1 MSLNGLDSVAVTQ
14 AYQSALAEAGGWFLL
29 RYTSRDA
36 VEVLTRGTGGAGEAR
51 VAVTQYQ
58 EKSPLYGLLL
68 YRRRKVLV
76 KYVPD
81 ETSRLLQARV
91 AVHFLAITDRF
102 APHDIVLTITSPEEL
117 SDAALAAACT
127 LHTAAPSSSSS
138 SGSSRHQKLS
148 WIQEAAEEGH
158 NNTTNEDG
166 TSPLRPTTAK
176 SAIPTIL
183 EPRSSNEDDSL
194 RNGSLTSQTETVPLM
209 LEEKSSQAKPEVR
222 PASIALPEKSHVS
235 TQVRSECPM
244 TPPEKD
250 LADLQATLESYDQLF
265 EGGPEPRLS
274 SQTTRPTYN
283 ELYEHYYAQYTKPK
297 VKLGPRPRPST
308 DGRRP
313 STSGSGSQDAARP
326 VSSLPPGLRSATR
339 KAAEKKESKTR
350 NSSTV
355 PAIAIPPPPPIPKT
369 PDMPHSPVSPA
380 YSSRTPASVK
390 SMPAVSVYSSQ
401 HRSTGMTQEK
411 TRLMKAL
418 EMRKKQQ
425 KAQEE
430 KKAKLSADA
439 AAASESQA
447 DTPAPEDKT
456 DASLKNPDLETRTT
470 SDTGDERAIAQEE
483 EGISNSNA
491 IPSPVEDHL
500 SPSGLD
506 NSGLAFTGSQ
516 MEMDD
521 LNSAASV
528 SSPTS
533 AQTQGSSAP
542 PSTRPSSLSDD
553 DDEHASLKTS
563 NDQQEASGVRSPDSL
578 EEGQS
583 VDSTPTVVPES
594 QTPAASVALQSTIPQ
609 TTVTDSSAFDNHASG
624 LTMPAEQGDDGRAR
638 RSKRE
643 SRIYM
648 PSGEGFGYEE
658 AFKRKNRESMLMPT
672 PKSHSWFET
681 KEAHQTLV
689 DPVEFN
695 AEQSE
700 TEYLSDDSF
709 MEELQSATVHQ
720 AKPMSVSKSPI
731 TPFFSRKSSASN
743 MTPPGTASTH
753 RSIGGGSPELS
764 VRKASGGW
772 PPRPKTSDTV
782 VAAKKITVSSGIS
795 QRIKALAEKSSRELK
810 QTPGNASSNSLEPG
824 STLAQR
830 KSSFFAATPTET
842 SPNGRSSSRLG
853 GPAFLTSSA
862 SSTPD
867 KKKKQQSDPVKSTA
881 YNVRGAEKPESVQVT
896 ARIIRDERTAKPT
909 LAMPTEN
916 TPLELHQSPLIID
929 HQKPTWTPK
938 SPTRGRPETASPRAP
953 PSSSHSREQSIA
965 PSRTSSESTWRAF
978 GRRMSETRSIHSH
991 DGGDERGEDKKE
1003 KKERKDSRT
1012 SKMFKRM
1019 SSSMPWKSSSN
1030 NLGLPEQ
1037 GLGSSSLFSLREPPS
1052 PVHVGDLNI
1061 QFPDTLLWK
1070 RRYVEIDASG
1080 NLVLSPSR
1088 SNEKGVVKRF
1098 HLSEFRAPYLP
1109 DQDRQELPNSV
1120 VLDFVDGRT
1129 LQCACET
1136 YMAQS
1141 QILQILTEAHDAWL
1155 AYGQAA

>member
-51 VAVTQYQ
+51 VAVAQY
-58 EKSPLYGLLL
+58 EDKSPLYGLLL

-76 KYVPD
+76 KYVP
-81 ETSRLLQARV
+81 EGTSRLLQARV
-91 AVHFLAITDRF
+91 AVHFLTITDRF
-102 APHDIVLTITSPEEL
+102 APHDIVLNITTPEEL
-117 SDAALAAACT
+117 SDAALTAACT

-138 SGSSRHQKLS
+138 SGSSRQQKLS
-148 WIQEAAEEGH
+148 WIQEAAEEGN
-158 NNTTNEDG
+158 NNTGED
-166 TSPLRPTTAK
+166 SAAALRPTTAK
-176 SAIPTIL
+176 SVIPTIL
-183 EPRSSNEDDSL
+183 EPRSSNEDDTL
-194 RNGSLTSQTETVPLM
+194 RNGSVASQAETVPLI
-209 LEEKSSQAKPEVR
+209 LEERAAEAKPVLA
-222 PASIALPEKSHVS
+222 PASIPLPERSHVPAA
-235 TQVRSECPM
+235 VVPEVPM
-244 TPPEKD
+244 TPPEAD
-250 LADLQATLESYDQLF
+250 LSDLQATLQSYDRLF

-274 SQTTRPTYN
+274 SQTARPNYN

-297 VKLGPRPRPST
+297 VKLGPRPRPSL

-313 STSGSGSQDAARP
+313 STSGSASQDIARP
-326 VSSLPPGLRSATR
+326 VSSLPSGLRSATR
-339 KAAEKKESKTR
+339 KATGKKESKTR
-350 NSSTV
+350 TSSAV
-355 PAIAIPPPPPIPKT
+355 PTIAIPPPPPIPMT
-369 PDMPHSPVSPA
+369 PDMPHSPVSPG
-380 YSSRTPASVK
+380 YSMRIPASVK
-390 SMPAVSVYSSQ
+390 SMPVSAYSSH
-401 HRSTGMTQEK
+401 HRATGMTQEK

-418 EMRKKQQ
+418 ELRKKQQ
-425 KAQEE
+425 KAQEA
-430 KKAKLSADA
+430 KKEKLSAA
-439 AAASESQA
+439 AATSELPA
-447 DTPAPEDKT
+447 ETIAPEGATKASPGVTDSETKT
-456 DASLKNPDLETRTT
+456 TPDSGEEVPVAQDESPKPGDAINLS
-470 SDTGDERAIAQEE
+470 EE
-483 EGISNSNA
+483 DMSS
-491 IPSPVEDHL
+491 S
-500 SPSGLD
+500 SGLD
-506 NSGLAFTGSQ
+506 NSGLAFTESQ
-516 MEMDD
+516 TEGDD
-521 LNSAASV
+521 LNSAASI
-528 SSPTS
+528 SSPIS
-533 AQTQGSSAP
+533 AQTQVSSGS
-542 PSTRPSSLSDD
+542 PSTRPSSLSDNED
-553 DDEHASLKTS
+553 STMKTS
-563 NDQQEASGVRSPDSL
+563 QKSEDDSATHGPDSL
-578 EEGQS
+578 DEGQS

-594 QTPAASVALQSTIPQ
+594 RTPVPSVALDSQVPQ
-609 TTVTDSSAFDNHASG
+609 TTVTDSSIFDRHASG
-624 LTMPAEQGDDGRAR
+624 LTLPAEEEDDARARR

-648 PSGEGFGYEE
+648 PPGDVFQYEE
-658 AFKRKNRESMLMPT
+658 APKKKANKESMLMPT
-672 PKSHSWFET
+672 SKRQSWYET
-681 KEAHQTLV
+681 KEKRRALL
-689 DPVEFN
+689 DPLEVS
-695 AEQSE
+695 AEHSE

-720 AKPMSVSKSPI
+720 AQPMSVSKSPI
-731 TPFFSRKSSASN
+731 TPFFSRKSSAGN
-743 MTPPGTASTH
+743 MTPPGTASTY
-753 RSIGGGSPELS
+753 RSIGGGSPEHL

-772 PPRPKTSDTV
+772 PPRPSTSDTV
-782 VAAKKITVSSGIS
+782 VVAKKINVSSGIS

-810 QTPGNASSNSLEPG
+810 QTPGGANGNSLEPG

-830 KSSFFAATPTET
+830 KSSFFAASPIET
-842 SPNGRSSSRLG
+842 WPSGQSSARLG
-853 GPAFLTSSA
+853 SPSILTSSA
-862 SSTPD
+862 SSPSD
-867 KKKKQQSDPVKSTA
+867 KKRQPGPVKSTI

-909 LAMPTEN
+909 LAMPTES

-978 GRRMSETRSIHSH
+978 GRRMSETKSIHSH
-991 DGGDERGEDKKE
+991 EGGDDRSEDRKE
-1003 KKERKDSRT
+1003 KKDKKDSRT

-1019 SSSMPWKSSSN
+1019 SSSMPWKNSSS

-1136 YMAQS
+1136 YIAQA
-1141 QILQILTEAHDAWL
+1141 QVLQILTEAHDAWL